1 MSLSIEIFETG
12 KLVRFKENWLKE
24 NKQDPDVN
32 QCHFGIVLGAAT

>member
-24 NKQDPDVN
+24 NKQDPDN
-32 QCHFGIVLGAAT
+32 GIEDSVE